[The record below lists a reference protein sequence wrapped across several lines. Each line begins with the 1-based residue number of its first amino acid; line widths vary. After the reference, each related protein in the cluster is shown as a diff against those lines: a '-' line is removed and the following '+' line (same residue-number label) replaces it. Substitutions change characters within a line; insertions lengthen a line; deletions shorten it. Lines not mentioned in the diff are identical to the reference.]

1 MNNIILAFSV
11 VFPLMLMMLVG
22 YTLRR
27 RHITDEPSLQ
37 VTNKMVFRLFLPL
50 LLFLNIY
57 SLKPEEAMSKAN
69 SRLLIL
75 AFLCIIGAVV
85 LTHLIL
91 SLFVREKKKRSV
103 MIQGIFRSN
112 LVIFGI
118 PITASIYGDDRIGIV
133 SMLAAFVVPLFN
145 ILAVVVLE
153 SYRGSRV
160 NIKQLFMGLLK
171 NPLIIAAFLGFLCLI
186 IRLQIPDFIL
196 SSLQSMSKVATP
208 LAFVVLGGTFQFS
221 RLSRNLAY
229 LIITI
234 IGKLVL
240 LPSIVLTI
248 ALLLGFRNEALVALI
263 GAFASPTAV
272 SSFNMA
278 IEMDADGELAGQVV
292 VISSI
297 LSILT
302 IFLWILVLKTLQ
314 VI

>member
-37 VTNKMVFRLFLPL
+37 VMNKMVFRLFLPL

-145 ILAVVVLE
+145 ILAVVLE

-302 IFLWILVLKTLQ
+302 IFIWILILKTLQ